1 MKYPKVITVK
11 ILSPLELEILFNNG
25 ELRLYDMSKLIL
37 QSPFDQLT
45 NYHLFK
51 QVKVDEH
58 GYGIYW
64 NDYID
69 LAESEL
75 YNNSV

>member
-1 MKYPKVITVK
+1 
-11 ILSPLELEILFNNG
+11 
-25 ELRLYDMSKLIL
+25 MSKLISR
-37 QSPFDQLT
+37 SPFDQLT
-45 NYHLFK
+45 NLNLFK

-64 NDYID
+64 NDDID

-75 YNNSV
+75 YNNSVLTNEMRSQSRLG